1 MLSSL
6 AILTLA
12 LSTPLILAALGG
24 YTSERSGVINIGL
37 EGMMLAAACA
47 SAVMG
52 YQFGPVAGL
61 AGGLLAA
68 IVMSLLHWLTTQVYR
83 IDHVVSGMAINCLA
97 AGGTNFVFEKFS
109 ERHTIGKMPAL
120 PVEVYYGAAVLV
132 PFLMA
137 LYVRHSRGGLRLL
150 AVGSDPDKA
159 RLMGVAPVRVRF
171 FGLLMTGV
179 FTGLA
184 GTQLATYTGGFTDNM
199 TAGRGYIALA
209 ALILGGWRPVPALLA
224 CIAFGFFSALRL
236 QLEGTAPLGIELP
249 PEAWAALPY
258 VVTVIA
264 LAGLLGKRR
273 TPAGLGKP

>member
-1 MLSSL
+1 MLSF
-6 AILTLA
+6 ILLTVT

-47 SAVMG
+47 SAIMG
-52 YQFGPVAGL
+52 YQFGAVAGL

-68 IVMSLLHWLTTQVYR
+68 IVMSLIHWLSTQVYR

-109 ERHTIGKMPAL
+109 ERNPIGKVPAL
-120 PVEVYYGAAVLV
+120 PLEFYCAAAFVL
-132 PFLMA
+132 PIA
-137 LYVRHSRGGLRLL
+137 LALWVRHTQGGLRLL

-159 RLMGVAPVRVRF
+159 RLMGVIPIRVRL
-171 FGLLMTGV
+171 FGLLMTGI
-179 FTGLA
+179 FTGLG
-184 GTQLATYTGGFTDNM
+184 GTMLSTYTGGFTDNM

-209 ALILGGWRPVPALLA
+209 ALVLSGWRPIPSLLA
-224 CIAFGFFSALRL
+224 CVAFGFFNVLRL
-236 QLEGTAPLGIELP
+236 KLEGTAPLGIELP